1 MKRYDLS
8 RLMKKAWSLFKS
20 AAKKAAITF
29 SEALKKAWSWIK
41 VQGANAV
48 KVEAAAVEAG
58 YADEEC
64 HTWAGW
70 QALGRMV
77 IHTSEA
83 VFKVEVVD
91 PTTRK
96 GTRIQSYFT
105 YEQTQPTPAA

>member
-1 MKRYDLS
+1 MKYNLS
-8 RLMKKAWSLFKS
+8 KLMKKAWSLYRQ
-20 AAKKAAITF
+20 AVKKAAITF

-41 VQGANAV
+41 VQDANAV
-48 KVEAAAVEAG
+48 KVEAAATAAG

-83 VFKVEVVD
+83 VFKVEVAD
-91 PTTRK
+91 PTTKK
-96 GTRIQSYFT
+96 GSRIQSYFT